1 MRCHIDYLRAVWNR
15 YFGGVQQPG
24 VLTMPGNPEECRRH
38 ALECVRLAQAT
49 SIPQRREYF
58 AKLAATWIELAEELE
73 RDRELLD
80 DDKPYKRT
88 G

>member
-1 MRCHIDYLRAVWNR
+1 
-15 YFGGVQQPG
+15 
-24 VLTMPGNPEECRRH
+24 MPGNPEECRRH

-58 AKLAATWIELAEELE
+58 AKLARTWIELAEELE
-73 RDRELLD
+73 RSHELLD
-80 DDKPYKRT
+80 EDEPKKRT